1 MVFVSLTVR
10 IGIGQRHDDHHIYH
24 VVPNRENEV
33 RGDKSQYNG
42 LIMRGVPRTAES
54 TVIQLDSKF
63 SHINAHLELRPNARK
78 PDS

>member
-42 LIMRGVPRTAES
+42 LIMRGRAT
-54 TVIQLDSKF
+54 DG
-63 SHINAHLELRPNARK
+63 
-78 PDS
+78 